1 MAEPGGVDFSDRE
14 EWRRWLHE
22 NGSTQDGIWVVIQ
35 KKGSRKTGLRLE
47 EAVDEAVCFGWIDG
61 GMRRVDGDSFVLRF
75 SPRRRN
81 SIWSLRNV
89 ERVERMIE
97 AGRMTEAGLEAVEE
111 AKRDGRWESAYTSR
125 VEPEVPEDLEQAL
138 RESPEAWENFK
149 GFPNSTK
156 LQYVHW
162 VVTAKREKTRL
173 RRISEVV
180 RRAAENIRPS

>member
-1 MAEPGGVDFSDRE
+1 MAELGGVGFSNRE

-35 KKGSRKTGLRLE
+35 KKGSRKKGLRLE

-61 GMRRVDGDSFVLRF
+61 GMRSVDDDSFILRF

-81 SIWSLRNV
+81 SIWSLKNV
-89 ERVERMIE
+89 ERAEMMIE
-97 AGRMTEAGLEAVEE
+97 VGRMTEAGLEAIEE

-125 VEPEVPEDLEQAL
+125 VEPEVPEELERAL
-138 RESPEAWENFK
+138 RESPKAWENFK
-149 GFPNSTK
+149 DFPNSTK

-173 RRISEVV
+173 RRILEVV
-180 RRAAENIRPS
+180 RRAAKNIRPS